1 MNWLTPG
8 IAAIAASVAVPT
20 LLILYFLKLRRRDVE
35 VSSTLLWKRA
45 VQDMQANAPFQR
57 LRRNLLLLL
66 QLLVLAAGLLAL
78 AQPELSSKAVTGD
91 RHVIMIDRS
100 ASMQTM
106 DGSWRGET
114 VSRLEQAKR
123 EALEVI
129 EQLGEPTWLDSVMGG
144 AEAGAERATVITF
157 DSQGGIR
164 QPMTADKALLRS
176 AIESIEPSDAP
187 TSAAEAYRLAIAQ
200 APPRTVPDRDG
211 TLIQLPPA
219 VGTVHLWTDGRI
231 GDPDDVVPGPEDVVR
246 YYRVG
251 EEAAANVGITGLRAE
266 RDYDNPRQLS
276 IFVGVSNT
284 DAVARTVDVQFIVNG
299 SLASVR
305 SATIPPADEAASE
318 SRSLPGAGGVVFT
331 LDRAAG
337 AVVEVRVEPTDGGA
351 DLLER
356 DNTGWLVVPP
366 SKRLSVAVVSE
377 DDFFTTLALEGLPY
391 GELAS
396 LSPSAFE
403 DRGGAGSFDV
413 VILDGWLPEGPLPAG
428 NYLVLGGVPE
438 GLGLTQTGAG
448 GAAEI
453 VDWNEEHPVMRDL
466 ELGGRVKITKAP
478 AVEAEQGAGVVTL
491 AETGRGPVIFDASS
505 AGTRA
510 IVVSF
515 DPDSSSWPFDV
526 SYVVFLAAAV
536 DALGGVTGG
545 ASTGAVHPGGTLS
558 ERLPIGARSVSLTM
572 PSGQRANLEP
582 APDGRVA
589 FGPVPGAGVYTLSWR
604 GPAGLT
610 DSVDGD
616 EVTRRVAVNLLDPL
630 ESDVRSAAVL
640 PFASGEVAAVA
651 EGESRTP
658 RRLWPWLLLAALAIS
673 LFEWWVYNRRVY
685 L

>member
-8 IAAIAASVAVPT
+8 IAALAAAVAVPT

-66 QLLVLAAGLLAL
+66 QLIVLAAGLLAI
-78 AQPELSSKAVTGD
+78 AQPELSSRSISGD

-106 DGSWRGET
+106 DGVWKGET

-123 EALEVI
+123 EALELVD
-129 EQLGEPTWLDSVMGG
+129 QLGEPTWLDSVTGG

-164 QPMTADKALLRS
+164 QPMTADKSLLRA
-176 AIESIEPSDAP
+176 AIDSIEPSDGP
-187 TSAAEAYRLAIAQ
+187 TNASEAYRLAIAQ
-200 APPRTVPDRDG
+200 APPRSVPDRDG

-219 VGTVHLWTDGRI
+219 VGTVHLWSDGRI
-231 GDPDDVVPGPEDVVR
+231 GDASEVVPGPEDVIR
-246 YYRVG
+246 YTRVG
-251 EEAAANVGITGLRAE
+251 GESAPNVGITGLRAE
-266 RDYDNPRQLS
+266 RDYDDPRQLS
-276 IFVGVSNT
+276 IFVGIANT
-284 DAVARTVDVQFIVNG
+284 DSIARTVDVQFIVDG

-318 SRSLPGAGGVVFT
+318 SRSLPGAGGVVFA

-337 AVVEVRVEPTDGGA
+337 AVVEVRIKPTDGGA

-377 DDFFTTLALEGLPY
+377 DDFFTTLALEGLPF

-396 LSPSAFE
+396 LTPTEFE
-403 DRGGAGSFDV
+403 ARGGASGFDV
-413 VILDGWLPEGPLPAG
+413 VILDGWMPEGALPPG
-428 NYLVLGGVPE
+428 DYLVLGNVPP
-438 GLGLTQTGAG
+438 GLGMSVTDPG
-448 GAAEI
+448 GPAEI

-466 ELGGRVKITKAP
+466 ELGGRVEMARAP
-478 AVEAEQGAGVVTL
+478 VVAVEQGASAVVL
-491 AETGRGPVIFDASS
+491 GETARGPIIFDASS
-505 AGTRA
+505 GQVRA
-510 IVVSF
+510 ITVAF
-515 DPDSSSWPFDV
+515 DPDESSWPFDV

-536 DALGGVTGG
+536 DALGGVSGG
-545 ASTGAVHPGGTLS
+545 ASSGTISPGGTLS
-558 ERLPIGARSVSLTM
+558 QRLPIGARSVSLAM
-572 PSGQRANLEP
+572 PGGGAVSLEP

-589 FGPVPGAGVYTLSWR
+589 FGPVPGAGVYTLTWR
-604 GPAGLT
+604 GPSGLT
-610 DSVDGD
+610 DEVEGD
-616 EVTRRVAVNLLDPL
+616 EVSRRIAVNLLDPL
-630 ESDVRSAAVL
+630 ESDVRSAPAL
-640 PFASGEVAAVA
+640 PFASGDIAALG
-651 EGESRTP
+651 EGESQSP
-658 RRLWPWLLLAALAIS
+658 RRLWPWLLLAALAVC

>member
-8 IAAIAASVAVPT
+8 IAALAAAVAVPT

-45 VQDMQANAPFQR
+45 VQDMQANAPFQK

-66 QLLVLAAGLLAL
+66 QLLVLAAGLLAI
-78 AQPELSSKAVTGD
+78 AQPELSSRAVTGD

-100 ASMQTM
+100 ASMQAM
-106 DGSWRGET
+106 DGAWKGET

-123 EALEVI
+123 EALEIVD
-129 EQLGEPTWLDSVMGG
+129 QLGEPTWLDSVMGG
-144 AEAGAERATVITF
+144 ADAGAERATVITF

-176 AIESIEPSDAP
+176 AIESIETSDAP

-200 APPRTVPDRDG
+200 APPRTIPDRDG

-219 VGTVHLWTDGRI
+219 VGTVHLWTDGKI
-231 GDPDDVVPGPEDVVR
+231 ADSAEVVPGPEDVVR
-246 YYRVG
+246 YFRMGG
-251 EEAAANVGITGLRAE
+251 ESAANVGITGLRAE
-266 RDYDNPRQLS
+266 RDYDNPRELS
-276 IFVGVSNT
+276 IFVGLSNS
-284 DAVARTVDVQFIVNG
+284 DSAARTVDVQFIVSG
-299 SLASVR
+299 TLASVR
-305 SATIPPADEAASE
+305 SATIPAAEAAA
-318 SRSLPGAGGVVFT
+318 SLAASQPGAGGVVFT

-337 AVVEVRVEPTDGGA
+337 AVIEVRVRATDGGA

-377 DDFFTTLALEGLPY
+377 GDFFTTLALEGLPY

-396 LSPSAFE
+396 LSPAEFE
-403 DRGGAGSFDV
+403 SRGGAGAFDV

-428 NYLVLGGVPE
+428 NYLVLGGVPA
-438 GLGLTQTGAG
+438 GLGLTVTGEGGAG
-448 GAAEI
+448 EI

-466 ELGGRVKITKAP
+466 ELGGRVAIARAP
-478 AVEAEQGAGVVTL
+478 SVAAEQGAGVVVL
-491 AETGRGPVIFDASS
+491 AETARGPVIFDASTGM
-505 AGTRA
+505 ARA
-510 IVVSF
+510 IAVAF

-526 SYVVFLAAAV
+526 SYVVFLASAV

-545 ASTGAVHPGGTLS
+545 ATAGSVRPGGTLS
-558 ERLPIGARSVSLTM
+558 ERLPIGARGVGLAM
-572 PSGQRANLEP
+572 PGGQRMNLEP

-589 FGPVPGAGVYTLSWR
+589 FGPVPGAGVYTLTWR
-604 GPAGLT
+604 GPAGIT
-610 DSVDGD
+610 DEVDGD
-616 EVTRRVAVNLLDPL
+616 VVTRRVAVNLLDPL
-630 ESDVRSAAVL
+630 ESDIRSAAVL
-640 PFASGEVAAVA
+640 PFASGDIAALA
-651 EGESRTP
+651 AGEAQSP
-658 RRLWPWLLLAALAIS
+658 RRLWPWLLLAALAIC

>member
-8 IAAIAASVAVPT
+8 IAALAAAVAVPT

-45 VQDMQANAPFQR
+45 VQDMQANAPFQK

-66 QLLVLAAGLLAL
+66 QLLVLAAGLLAI
-78 AQPELSSKAVTGD
+78 AQPQLSSRSVTGD

-106 DGSWRGET
+106 DGTWRGEI

-123 EALEVI
+123 EALEVVD
-129 EQLGEPTWLDSVMGG
+129 QLGEPTWLDSVMGG

-164 QPMTADKALLRS
+164 QPMSADKALLRS

-187 TSAAEAYRLAIAQ
+187 TRAAEAYRLAIAQ

-219 VGTVHLWTDGRI
+219 VGTVHLWSDGRI
-231 GDPDDVVPGPEDVVR
+231 GDAGEVVPGPEDVVR
-246 YYRVG
+246 FYRMG
-251 EEAAANVGITGLRAE
+251 EEGAPNVGITGLRAE
-266 RDYDNPRQLS
+266 RDYNNPRSLS

-284 DAVARTVDVQFIVNG
+284 DAGPRTVDVQFIVNG
-299 SLASVR
+299 ALASVR
-305 SATIPPADEAASE
+305 SATLPPAEVAASDA
-318 SRSLPGAGGVVFT
+318 RSMPGSGGVVFT

-337 AVVEVRVEPTDGGA
+337 AVVEVRVVPTDGGA

-377 DDFFTTLALEGLPY
+377 GDFFTTLALEGLPF

-396 LSPSAFE
+396 LSPSEFE
-403 DRGGAGSFDV
+403 ARGGAAGFDV
-413 VILDGWLPEGPLPAG
+413 VILDGWMPEGALAPG
-428 NYLVLGGVPE
+428 NYLVLGGVPSE
-438 GLGLTQTGAG
+438 MGLTQRDPG
-448 GAAEI
+448 GPAEI
-453 VDWNEEHPVMRDL
+453 VDWNKEHPVMQDL
-466 ELGGRVKITKAP
+466 ELGGRVAIARAP
-478 AVEAEQGAGVVTL
+478 VIEIEQGLGAVVL
-491 AETGRGPVIFDASS
+491 AETARGPVIFDASTG
-505 AGTRA
+505 GTRA
-510 IVVSF
+510 IVVAF
-515 DPDSSSWPFDV
+515 DPDESSWPFDV
-526 SYVVFLAAAV
+526 SYVVFLAASV

-545 ASTGAVHPGGTLS
+545 ASSGVVSPGGTLS
-558 ERLPIGARSVSLTM
+558 QRLPIGARSVSLAM
-572 PSGQRANLEP
+572 PGGQRVNLEP
-582 APDGRVA
+582 APDGRIA
-589 FGPVPGAGVYTLSWR
+589 FGPVPGAGVYTLAWR

-610 DSVDGD
+610 DEVDG
-616 EVTRRVAVNLLDPL
+616 ELVTRRVAVNLLDPL

-640 PFASGEVAAVA
+640 PFASGEVLAVSA
-651 EGESRTP
+651 DESQSP
-658 RRLWPWLLLAALAIS
+658 RRLWPWLLLGALVIC

>member
-8 IAAIAASVAVPT
+8 IAALAAAVAVPT

-45 VQDMQANAPFQR
+45 VQDMQANAPFQK

-66 QLLVLAAGLLAL
+66 QLLVLAAGLLAI
-78 AQPELSSKAVTGD
+78 AQPELSSRAVTGD

-106 DGSWRGET
+106 DGSWKGET

-123 EALEVI
+123 EALEIVD
-129 EQLGEPTWLDSVMGG
+129 QLGEPTWLDSVMGG

-164 QPMTADKALLRS
+164 QPMSADKALLRA

-187 TSAAEAYRLAIAQ
+187 TRAAEAYRLAIAQ

-219 VGTVHLWTDGRI
+219 VGTVHLWSDGKI
-231 GDPDDVVPGPEDVVR
+231 GDASEVVPGPEDVVR
-246 YYRVG
+246 YSRMGV
-251 EEAAANVGITGLRAE
+251 ETSANVGITGLRAE
-266 RDYDNPRQLS
+266 RDYDNPRSLS

-284 DAVARTVDVQFIVNG
+284 DSTARTVDVQFIVNG

-305 SATIPPADEAASE
+305 SASVPPADEAVSGA
-318 SRSLPGAGGVVFT
+318 RSQPGAGGVVFT

-337 AVVEVRVEPTDGGA
+337 AVVEVRIVPTDGGA
-351 DLLER
+351 DLLEN

-366 SKRLSVAVVSE
+366 SKRMGVAVVSE
-377 DDFFTTLALEGLPY
+377 GDFFTTLALEGLPF

-396 LSPSAFE
+396 LSPGEFE
-403 DRGGAGSFDV
+403 SRGGAAGFDV
-413 VILDGWLPEGPLPAG
+413 VILDGWMPDGPLAPG
-428 NYLVLGGVPE
+428 NYLVLGGVPAGM
-438 GLGLTQTGAG
+438 GLSVSDPG

-466 ELGGRVKITKAP
+466 ELGGRVTIAKAP
-478 AVEAEQGAGVVTL
+478 VVEVEQGSGVVVL
-491 AETGRGPVIFDASS
+491 AESARGPMIFDAGTGS
-505 AGTRA
+505 TRA
-510 IVVSF
+510 IVVAF
-515 DPDSSSWPFDV
+515 DPDASSWPFDV
-526 SYVVFLAAAV
+526 SYVVFLAASV

-545 ASTGAVHPGGTLS
+545 ASSGVVNPGGTLS
-558 ERLPIGARSVSLTM
+558 ERLPIGARSVSLAM
-572 PSGQRANLEP
+572 PDGQRMNLEP

-610 DSVDGD
+610 DEVDG
-616 EVTRRVAVNLLDPL
+616 ELVSRRVAVNLLDPF

-640 PFASGEVAAVA
+640 PFASGDVAAIA
-651 EGESRTP
+651 AGESQTP
-658 RRLWPWLLLAALAIS
+658 RRLWPWLLLAALGIC

>member
-8 IAAIAASVAVPT
+8 IAALAAAVAVPT
-20 LLILYFLKLRRRDVE
+20 LLILYYLKLRRRDIE

-45 VQDMQANAPFQR
+45 VQDMQANAPFQK

-66 QLLVLAAGLLAL
+66 QLLVLAAGLLAI
-78 AQPELSSKAVTGD
+78 AQPELSSRAVTGD

-100 ASMQTM
+100 ASMQAM
-106 DGSWRGET
+106 DGAWKGET

-123 EALEVI
+123 EALEIVD
-129 EQLGEPTWLDSVMGG
+129 QLGEPTWLGSVMGG
-144 AEAGAERATVITF
+144 ADAGAERATVITF

-164 QPMTADKALLRS
+164 QPMTADKALLRA

-200 APPRTVPDRDG
+200 APPRTIPDRDG

-219 VGTVHLWTDGRI
+219 VGTVHLWTDGKI
-231 GDPDDVVPGPEDVVR
+231 ADSAEVVPGPEDVVR
-246 YYRVG
+246 YFRVG
-251 EEAAANVGITGLRAE
+251 GESAANVGITGLRAE
-266 RDYDNPRQLS
+266 RDYGNPRELS
-276 IFVGVSNT
+276 IFVGLSNS
-284 DAVARTVDVQFIVNG
+284 DSVARTVDVQFIVSG
-299 SLASVR
+299 TLASVR
-305 SATIPPADEAASE
+305 PAAIPAAEAAA
-318 SRSLPGAGGVVFT
+318 SLAASQPGAGGVVFT

-337 AVVEVRVEPTDGGA
+337 AVIEVRVRVADGGA

-377 DDFFTTLALEGLPY
+377 GDFYTTLALEGLPY
-391 GELAS
+391 GELLS
-396 LSPSAFE
+396 LSPSEFE
-403 DRGGAGSFDV
+403 SRGGAGAFDV

-428 NYLVLGGVPE
+428 NYLVLGGVPA
-438 GLGLTQTGAG
+438 GLGLAVTGEG

-466 ELGGRVKITKAP
+466 ELGGRVAIAKAP
-478 AVEAEQGAGVVTL
+478 DVAAEQGAGVVVL
-491 AETGRGPVIFDASS
+491 AETARGPVIFDASTGM
-505 AGTRA
+505 ARA
-510 IVVSF
+510 IAVAF

-526 SYVVFLAAAV
+526 SYVVFLASAV

-545 ASTGAVHPGGTLS
+545 ATAGSVRPGGTLS
-558 ERLPIGARSVSLTM
+558 ERLPIGARGVGLAM
-572 PSGQRANLEP
+572 PGGQRVSLEP

-589 FGPVPGAGVYTLSWR
+589 FGPVPGAGVYTLTWR
-604 GPAGLT
+604 GPAGIT
-610 DSVDGD
+610 DEVDGD
-616 EVTRRVAVNLLDPL
+616 AVTRRVAVNLLDPL

-640 PFASGEVAAVA
+640 PFASGDVAALA
-651 EGESRTP
+651 AGESQSP
-658 RRLWPWLLLAALAIS
+658 RRLWPWLLLAALAIC